1 MSNENDSTGRVGPL
15 NLTEDET
22 DALLRYL
29 AGELESDAITE
40 RDKELLESVYS
51 KANQSRKTGNKQ

>member
-1 MSNENDSTGRVGPL
+1 MSNENDSTERVGPL
-15 NLTEDET
+15 NLTQDET

-40 RDKELLESVYS
+40 QDRELLESVYS
-51 KANQSRKTGNKQ
+51 KANQSRQTGDKQ